1 MKSWQRYWLYVGIF
15 WSSLHLLRD
24 ISQDIG
30 WKNGLSTPFV
40 KSYTIVGPW
49 YWYLFNTY
57 LFEITV
63 LLLSVVA
70 LKQKRFHPA
79 GTLSL
84 LFTTVIFSAWLYY
97 WFFL

>member
-1 MKSWQRYWLYVGIF
+1 MKLWQRYWLYVGIS
-15 WSSLHLLRD
+15 WPLLHLFRD

-40 KSYTIVGPW
+40 KSYSIAGPW

-57 LFEITV
+57 VFEIAV
-63 LLLSVVA
+63 FLLSVAA
-70 LKQKRFHPA
+70 LKQGKFHPI
-79 GTLSL
+79 GTISL
-84 LFTTVIFSAWLYY
+84 LLTMVIFSAWLYY